1 MAINGLWMQ
10 NGIYPARHDRQFIR
24 RSFGNREIVFDGL
37 VVSQNGAGN
46 VSVNISAGS
55 ATIQG
60 DDQTDQGMYLPWND
74 ATANLVMPAVPGS
87 NKRIDLVSLRVNDP
101 NAGGPAGDNFTFVV
115 TQGAV
120 NANPVA
126 PTAPTSAI
134 VLAQVLCT
142 AGDAAVLAAQITDVA
157 PRIPSGSTWP
167 YAVST
172 GAVPAA
178 LPPNFLFI
186 KVV

>member
-24 RSFGNREIVFDGL
+24 RAFGHREIVFEGL

-46 VSVNISAGS
+46 VSVNISVGG

-60 DDQTDQGMYLPWND
+60 DDQSDQGMYLPWSD
-74 ATANLVMPAVPGS
+74 TIVNLTMPAVPGS

-101 NAGGPAGDNFTFVV
+101 NAGGPVGDNFTFVV
-115 TQGAV
+115 TQGSVSAT
-120 NANPVA
+120 PVA

-134 VLAQVLCT
+134 VLAQVLRT
-142 AGDAAVLAAQITDVA
+142 AGDAAVLTSQITDVA

-167 YAVST
+167 YAIST
-172 GAVPAA
+172 SAVPAK
-178 LPPNFLFI
+178 LPPGFLFI
-186 KVV
+186 KVA